1 MKFPRA
7 SGILLHPTS
16 LPGPDGIGTLGADA
30 LGFLDFMRETGFSIW
45 QMLPLGPTGY
55 GDSPYQCYSAF
66 AGNPLLISLPAEV
79 LSTATANIP
88 AEVVTTDVD
97 FGAVIPEKR
106 RRLREQFARF
116 TPDARYERWVQQQ
129 PWLEDFALF
138 SALKDAHKG
147 NAWTTWDAPYA
158 AHDTLALQA
167 FAKTHK
173 EELAQVRF
181 EQYVFFRQFEA
192 IRQACGERDIKLM
205 GDVPIY
211 VAHDSADVWANREL
225 FELDEHGALLTQAG
239 VPPDYFSETGQLW
252 GNPIYK
258 WETLRAQGYQWWID
272 RMRAALKM
280 FDIVRLDHF
289 RGFEAYWEVPGSAT
303 TAINGRWVPGP
314 GAQLFT
320 ALTNALGPLPIVA
333 ENLGLITPEVEAL
346 REQFGYPGMSIL
358 QFAFAGDGEGNEFK
372 PHLFPHERVVYT
384 GTHDNDTTLGWW
396 NSEAGEDSTRTAD
409 EIAKEHAYARRYLDT
424 DGREMH
430 WTLMRAALASVADT
444 VLIPMQDI
452 LGLGS
457 AARMNLPGRQSGNWK
472 FRFAWKQVT
481 PDITERLRDLNQLFD
496 RRPA

>member
-7 SGILLHPTS
+7 SGVLLHPTS
-16 LPGPDGIGTLGADA
+16 LPGPGGVGTLGADA

-45 QMLPLGPTGY
+45 QVLPLGPTGF

-66 AGNPLLISLPAEV
+66 AGNPLLISLPVDAAT
-79 LSTATANIP
+79 TASGASKAAI
-88 AEVVTTDVD
+88 VDVD

-106 RRLREQFARF
+106 RMLREHFKRF
-116 TPDARYERWVQQQ
+116 VPDARYERWVQQQ

-138 SALKDAHKG
+138 SALKDAHGG
-147 NAWTTWDAPYA
+147 NSWTSWDAPLA
-158 AHDTLALQA
+158 QHDVTALQK
-167 FAKTHK
+167 FANAHK
-173 EELAQVRF
+173 HELAQVRF

-192 IRQACGERDIKLM
+192 LRRACAERAIKLM

-211 VAHDSADVWANREL
+211 VAHDSADVWGNREL
-225 FELDEHGALLTQAG
+225 FELDADGALLTQAG

-258 WETLRAQGYQWWID
+258 WETLRKQGYKWWID
-272 RMRAALKM
+272 RMRAALSM

-289 RGFEAYWEVPGSAT
+289 RGFEAYWEVPGNAT
-303 TAINGRWVPGP
+303 TAINGRWAPGP
-314 GAQLFT
+314 GADLFN
-320 ALTNALGPLPIVA
+320 ALTEALGPLPIVA
-333 ENLGLITPEVEAL
+333 ENLGLITPEVEEL

-358 QFAFAGDGEGNEFK
+358 QFAFAGDGQGNEFK

-396 NSEAGEDSTRTAD
+396 NSSAGEDSTRTAA
-409 EIAKEHAYARRYLDT
+409 EIEKEHAYARRYLDT
-424 DGREMH
+424 EGDEMN
-430 WTLMRAALASVADT
+430 WTLIRAALASVADT

-457 AARMNLPGRQSGNWK
+457 DARMNLPGRQSGNWK
-472 FRFAWKQVT
+472 FRFDWKQLT
-481 PDITERLRDLNQLFD
+481 PDITRRLRDLNSLFD
-496 RRPA
+496 RRSL